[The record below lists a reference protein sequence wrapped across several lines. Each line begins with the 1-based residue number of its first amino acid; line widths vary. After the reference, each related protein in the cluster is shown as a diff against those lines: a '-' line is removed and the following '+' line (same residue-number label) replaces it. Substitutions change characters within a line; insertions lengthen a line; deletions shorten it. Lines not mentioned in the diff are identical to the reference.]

1 MYAAYGMNMDPDHMS
16 AKAPRSPI
24 AGTGWLRGWRL
35 TFSGGSV
42 DGPGPHS
49 TQGAL
54 ASVVEDPG
62 SQVFV
67 VLYDVTEDDVAL
79 LDRWEGTD
87 TIRPQR
93 LRSRVHRLPNLPAG
107 PPVDAQVS
115 EFSVSDVTPGSE
127 GSAGGLS
134 DEEYAPRGEDDDV
147 VAWFYVMDA
156 YEGGLPLAAYLGQLA
171 DAAESAGAPP
181 EYVHDLRTR
190 PCQAGGA
197 D

>member
-35 TFSGGSV
+35 TFAGGSV

-49 TQGAL
+49 EQGAL
-54 ASVVEDPG
+54 ASVVEDPD

-87 TIRPQR
+87 SIRPTR

-115 EFSVSDVTPGSE
+115 EFSVSDVTPGPSGTTGGELSE
-127 GSAGGLS
+127 
-134 DEEYAPRGEDDDV
+134 EEYAPHGEDV

-171 DAAESAGAPP
+171 DAAESAGAPAD
-181 EYVHDLRTR
+181 YVHELRTR